1 MAHLKP
7 LYPPNY
13 EFTDWE
19 LRTWRRMMKSVSC
32 TDITPYKRQESK
44 VSIFELNNYIFIKK
58 N

>member
-1 MAHLKP
+1 MAYLKP
-7 LYPPNY
+7 LYPPNH
-13 EFTDWE
+13 EFTDQE
-19 LRTWRRMMKSVSC
+19 LRVWRRMIKSMGC